1 MTRPIPKPHGQR
13 PRGFSHP
20 VLGFELVER
29 PAHLAIFAVDRGVE
43 LGIGRQHVAAAQGLR
58 HLGAGLCQR
67 SEPQVERYALE
78 RMHRAERGGRVVRAD
93 GSAQVLVCDK
103 VDLEPVGVT
112 VAVPAL
118 MVSVAYLNGILDEPL
133 VLADG

>member
-1 MTRPIPKPHGQR
+1 MPTPCGRKAAGR
-13 PRGFSHP
+13 YFCASD
-20 VLGFELVER
+20 LKLLER
-29 PAHLAIFAVDRGVE
+29 PAHLAVFAVDRGVE
-43 LGIGRQHVAAAQGLR
+43 LGIGRQRVAASQGLR

-67 SEPQVERYALE
+67 AEPQVERYALE

-93 GSAQVLVCDK
+93 GSAQVLVRDK